1 MPANKKTKALVMF
14 SGGLDSRLVIK
25 LLQEQGIDIEAI
37 FFSLPFGTGC
47 CNLNCTFNFSQI
59 QGIPLQ
65 VIDCTSGKYL
75 QDYIK
80 IVKKPKHGYGSGLN
94 PCVDCRIFMLKIAK
108 EYMKKINADF
118 IATGEVLGERPMSQH
133 RKAMDIIEKES
144 GLKGLLLR
152 PLSAGLL
159 EETIPEKKKLVD
171 RLKFLKIRGRG
182 RNKQIELA
190 KKYNID
196 YPSPGGG
203 CLLCER
209 EFIKRLKNLMDIKKI
224 DSRDLK
230 LLRIGRHFR
239 FDKNVI
245 IVGRNENE
253 NNQLLKL
260 KKNEYFLE
268 VPDCGSPT
276 TLMIGKANK
285 GVLKKAAELTARY
298 CDNKSDNIVVKYGTS
313 KLDKSLYITNVQK

>member
-25 LLQEQGIDIEAI
+25 LLQEQGIDTEAI
-37 FFSLPFGTGC
+37 FFNLPFGTGC
-47 CNLNCTFNFSQI
+47 CNLNCTFNFSQM
-59 QGIPLQ
+59 QGIPLK
-65 VIDCTSGKYL
+65 VIDCTSDKYL

-80 IVKKPKHGYGSGLN
+80 IIKKPRHGYGSGLN

-108 EYMKKINADF
+108 EYMKKIKADF

-171 RLKFLKIRGRG
+171 RSKLLKIKGRG

-190 KKYNID
+190 NKYKID

-209 EFIKRLKNLMDIKKI
+209 EFIKRLKNLMDVKKI

-239 FDKNVI
+239 FGKNIV

-253 NNQLLKL
+253 NKQLLKL
-260 KKNEYFLE
+260 KNKEYYLE
-268 VPDCGSPT
+268 VPGCGSPT
-276 TLMIGKANK
+276 TLIIGKSSK
-285 GVLKKAAELTARY
+285 EILKKAAELTARY
-298 CDNKSDNIVVKYGTS
+298 SDNRSKNIKVMYGIS
-313 KLDKSLYITNVQK
+313 KLDKELMIS

>member
-14 SGGLDSRLVIK
+14 SGGLDSRLIIK
-25 LLQEQGIDIEAI
+25 LLQEQGIDIEAL
-37 FFSLPFGTGC
+37 FFSLPFGAGC

-59 QGIPLQ
+59 QGIHLE
-65 VIDCTSGKYL
+65 VIDCTKGEYL
-75 QDYIK
+75 NNYVK
-80 IVKKPKHGYGSGLN
+80 IIKKPKHGYGSGLN

-108 EYMKKINADF
+108 GCMKKIKADF

-152 PLSAGLL
+152 PLSARLL

-171 RLKFLKIRGRG
+171 RSKLLKIKGRG
-182 RNKQIELA
+182 RSEQIGLA
-190 KKYNID
+190 NKYNID

-209 EFIKRLKNLMDIKKI
+209 EFIKRLKNLMDIKNI
-224 DSRDLK
+224 NSRDLK

-239 FDKNVI
+239 FGKNVI
-245 IVGRNENE
+245 IVGRNQNE
-253 NNQLLKL
+253 NNHLLKL
-260 KKNEYFLE
+260 KKNEYYLE
-268 VPDCGSPT
+268 VPGCGSPT
-276 TLMIGKANK
+276 TLIIGKANK
-285 GVLKKAAELTARY
+285 EMLKKAAELTARY
-298 CDNKSDNIVVKYGTS
+298 SDNKSKNIKVKYGIS
-313 KLDKSLYITNVQK
+313 RLDKELMIS